1 MVLVWVYRRK
11 CWSTVTNCLRHARR
25 MAFLKNRS
33 LLFVERA
40 VHLSIFKH
48 WKTVAFCKHEKFP
61 FLWWIVYL
69 ARRAELVDVHI
80 GGVVTIS
87 AEIRYHLYTH
97 GWIWDWAA
105 KFVDI
110 YICMFITLMLTLCFL
125 FSVLFVV
132 VVVLLY
138 VLKCQTKY
146 FDNSPK
152 LSLVSL
158 FWHTY
163 EILFN
168 KRSVLGV

>member
-11 CWSTVTNCLRHARR
+11 FWSTVTNCLRHARR

-40 VHLSIFKH
+40 VHLSILKH

-97 GWIWDWAA
+97 GWFRDWAA
-105 KFVDI
+105 KFVDLYI
-110 YICMFITLMLTLCFL
+110 YIVITLMLKLCGVFWGFFLLCF
-125 FSVLFVV
+125 
-132 VVVLLY
+132 
-138 VLKCQTKY
+138 LKCQTKY